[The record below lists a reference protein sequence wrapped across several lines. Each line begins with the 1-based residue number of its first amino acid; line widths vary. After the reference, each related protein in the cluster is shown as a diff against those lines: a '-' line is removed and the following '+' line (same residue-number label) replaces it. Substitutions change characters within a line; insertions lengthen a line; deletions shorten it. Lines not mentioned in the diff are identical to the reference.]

1 MPMHAVRPKILGFIS
16 EQASAWLVAFVV
28 LLAGCALTAIVAWAA
43 SDLYQQ
49 QVRQR
54 FQLLVN
60 ERYTRL
66 QERFEDQEQRL
77 NSLRRFF
84 VNSAEVSRQE
94 FDGFA
99 QPLLLRARAYSWAPR
114 VFREQRSQFEHEV
127 SRQRGTPFVIREL
140 NAAGELV
147 PAPEREEYVPVL
159 YSQTQSLLGAPL
171 GFDLLAQPLRR
182 SALERAQQSGKL
194 AVSQPMQLVG
204 VEPAY
209 ATGVLLVAPVSSQPT
224 SAQPQN
230 EPYGYVMA
238 VISMRQLVTDG
249 LPKPDR
255 DNLVMQIVDTSDLQ
269 QRVLFES
276 SNALGDSDLVG
287 ARRLTLGDRVYALS
301 LRPSQVFDQSNHS
314 SLATILSM
322 GGLLSLLLS
331 ALLYVLV
338 SQRQRALK
346 LVEQRTVQLRQRE
359 QELRGAHGQ
368 LRSVLNAA
376 TQVAIIATDLR
387 GVINTFNAGA
397 ERMLGFKAEQV
408 VGKLTLESL
417 HLAAELQARSASLSV
432 ALGKRIPASQ
442 AMLVE
447 SPDTLHEAREWRL
460 IRQDRSQLT
469 VNMLAT
475 VLLDEHGLWI
485 GHLAIYLDVT
495 EQKRAYEALAA
506 RDRLLKKLSAHVPG
520 GIFQFTLE
528 AQDNWKFIYASDGMR
543 DIYEIELG
551 LLQQDAT
558 KVFERIHPLDAE
570 RVRASIRLSAL
581 QLSHWREE
589 YRVLLPQRGLRWLRG
604 EATPE
609 ELPSGGTLWNGY
621 VSDISDLKRV
631 EEELRA
637 LSITDSLTGIHNR
650 RYFQDRLRA
659 EMVRLNR
666 TSGALSVIMLDIDH
680 FKRIN
685 DRHGHAVGDGVL
697 QELCKRISQRLRRSD
712 VFCRL
717 GGEEFMVLCPNTD
730 DEQAY
735 GLAMQLWQ
743 SLRDVPME
751 PVGIVTASFGVA
763 SWRVDEGIDGLLL
776 RADSAVYV
784 AKQAG
789 RDRVERV
796 ARALAPAGPQSGP
809 HSLN

>member
-1 MPMHAVRPKILGFIS
+1 MPMQAGRPKILGFIS
-16 EQASAWLVAFVV
+16 EQASAWLVALVV
-28 LLAGCALTAIVAWAA
+28 LSVGSALTVVVAWAA
-43 SDLYQQ
+43 ADLYQQ
-49 QVRQR
+49 QVHQR

-60 ERYTRL
+60 ERFTRI

-77 NSLRRFF
+77 GSLQRFF
-84 VNSAEVSRQE
+84 ANSADVSRSE

-99 QPLLLRARAYSWAPR
+99 QPLLLHARAYSWAPR
-114 VFREQRSQFEHEV
+114 VFREQRSQFEQQI
-127 SRQRGTPFVIREL
+127 SRQRGVPFAIREL
-140 NAAGELV
+140 NALGELA
-147 PAPEREEYVPVL
+147 PATERDEYVPVL

-182 SALERAQQSGKL
+182 SALERAQQSGKP

-209 ATGVLLVAPVSSQPT
+209 AAGVLLVAPVSKAGDT
-224 SAQPQN
+224 
-230 EPYGYVMA
+230 EPYGFVMA

-249 LPKPDR
+249 LPKPNR
-255 DNLVMQIVDTSDLQ
+255 DNLVMQIVDTSDSQ
-269 QRVLFES
+269 QRELYAS
-276 SNALGDSDLVG
+276 SNALGNSDLSST
-287 ARRLTLGDRVYALS
+287 RRLALGDHVYALS
-301 LRPSQVFDQSNHS
+301 VRASQVFDMANHS
-314 SLATILSM
+314 SMNTVLAM
-322 GGLLSLLLS
+322 GVLLSALLS

-346 LVEQRTVQLRQRE
+346 LVEQRTVQLRLRE

-397 ERMLGFKAEQV
+397 ERMLGFKSEEV
-408 VGKLTLESL
+408 LGRLKLESL
-417 HLAAELQARSASLSV
+417 HLASELEARAVPLSA
-432 ALGKRIPASQ
+432 ALGKRIPPSQ

-447 SPDTLHEAREWRL
+447 SPDSQHEAREWTLVRK
-460 IRQDRSQLT
+460 DGSQLT
-469 VNMLAT
+469 VNMLVT
-475 VLLDEHGLWI
+475 VLLDDYGLWV
-485 GHLAIYLDVT
+485 GHLAIYLDIT
-495 EQKRAYEALAA
+495 AQKGAYEALAA
-506 RDRLLKKLSAHVPG
+506 RDRLLKKLSSHVPG

-528 AQDNWKFIYASDGMR
+528 PQDNWRFIYASQGMR

-551 LLQQDAT
+551 VLQQDART
-558 KVFERIHPLDAE
+558 VFERIHPLDAE

-589 YRVLLPQRGLRWLRG
+589 YRVQLPQRGLRWIRG

-609 ELPSGGTLWNGY
+609 ELPGGGTLWHGY

-637 LSITDSLTGIHNR
+637 LSITDSLTGIYNR
-650 RYFQDRLRA
+650 RYFQDRLKV
-659 EMVRLNR
+659 EMLRLNR
-666 TSGALSVIMLDIDH
+666 SAGTLSLIMLDIDH

-685 DRHGHAVGDGVL
+685 DQHGHAMGDRVL
-697 QELCKRISQRLRRSD
+697 QELCKRIGQRLRRTD
-712 VFCRL
+712 VFCRV
-717 GGEEFMVLCPNTD
+717 GGEEFAVLCPGTD
-730 DEQAY
+730 GAQAY
-735 GLAMQLWQ
+735 SLATQLWQ
-743 SLRDVPME
+743 SLRNTSME

-763 SWRVDEGIDGLLL
+763 SWRADEDIDGLLL

-789 RDRVERV
+789 RDRVE
-796 ARALAPAGPQSGP
+796 ACGSGQALMPVGAGLLAKKP
-809 HSLN
+809 

>member
-1 MPMHAVRPKILGFIS
+1 MPLQAVRPKILGFIS
-16 EQASAWLVAFVV
+16 EQASAWLVAWVV
-28 LLAGCALTAIVAWAA
+28 LLAGCVLTVIVAWTA
-43 SDLYQQ
+43 SDLSQQ
-49 QVRQR
+49 QLRQR
-54 FQLLVN
+54 FQLLAN
-60 ERYTRL
+60 ERFTRL

-77 NSLRRFF
+77 GSLRLFF
-84 VNSAEVSRQE
+84 VNSNAVSREE

-99 QPLLLRARAYSWAPR
+99 QPLLRHTRAYAWAPR
-114 VFREQRSQFEHEV
+114 VLREQRAQFEQAV
-127 SRQRGTPFVIREL
+127 SRQRGAAFTIREL
-140 NAAGELV
+140 DATGGLAPAA
-147 PAPEREEYVPVL
+147 ERDEYVPVL
-159 YSQTQSLLGAPL
+159 YSQTQSLLGSPL

-182 SALERAQQSGKL
+182 PVLERARQSGKL
-194 AVSQPMQLVG
+194 AVSQPMHLVG

-209 ATGVLLVAPVSSQPT
+209 ATGVLLVAPVTFPGKS
-224 SAQPQN
+224 
-230 EPYGYVMA
+230 EPYGFVMA

-255 DNLVMQIVDTSDLQ
+255 DNLVMQIVDTSDP
-269 QRVLFES
+269 QRHLLYES
-276 SNALGDSDLVG
+276 GNTPADSDLSVV
-287 ARRLTLGDRVYALS
+287 RRLTLGDHLYALN
-301 LRPSQVFDQSNHS
+301 LHPSRVFEQANHS

-322 GGLLSLLLS
+322 GVLLSLLLS

-346 LVEQRTVQLRQRE
+346 LVDQRTLQLRQRE

-387 GVINTFNAGA
+387 GVINTFNTGA
-397 ERMLGFKAEQV
+397 ERMLGFKAGHV
-408 VGKLTLESL
+408 VGRLTLESL
-417 HLAAELQARSASLSV
+417 HLAAELESRAASLSV
-432 ALGKRIPASQ
+432 ALGKRIPPSQ

-447 SPDTLHEAREWRL
+447 SPDSMHEARAWTLRRKDGSL
-460 IRQDRSQLT
+460 LT
-469 VNMLAT
+469 VNMLGA
-475 VLLDEHGLWI
+475 VLLDEHGLWV

-520 GIFQFTLE
+520 GIFQFTVE
-528 AQDNWKFIYASDGMR
+528 PRDNWRFIYASDGMR
-543 DIYEIELG
+543 DIYEIEIG
-551 LLQQDAT
+551 TLQQDAK
-558 KVFERIHPLDAE
+558 KVFERVHPLDAE

-589 YRVLLPQRGLRWLRG
+589 YRVQLPQRGLRWIRG

-609 ELPSGGTLWNGY
+609 ELPGGGTLWHGY

-650 RYFQDRLRA
+650 RYFQDRLKV
-659 EMVRLNR
+659 EMVRVSR
-666 TSGALSVIMLDIDH
+666 TSGVLSVIMLDIDH
-680 FKRIN
+680 FKRVN
-685 DRHGHAVGDGVL
+685 DQYGHGVGDVVL
-697 QELCKRISQRLRRSD
+697 QQLCKRISQRLRRTD

-730 DEQAY
+730 AAQAY
-735 GLAMQLWQ
+735 GLALELWA
-743 SLRDVPME
+743 SLRSLPME
-751 PVGIVTASFGVA
+751 PAGVVTASFGVA
-763 SWRVDEGIDGLLL
+763 SWREDEGIDSLLQ
-776 RADSAVYV
+776 RADSAVYA

-789 RDRVERV
+789 RDRVEAQRV
-796 ARALAPAGPQSGP
+796 QA
-809 HSLN
+809 

>member
-1 MPMHAVRPKILGFIS
+1 MPLQAVRPKILGFIS
-16 EQASAWLVAFVV
+16 EQVSAWLMALVV
-28 LLAGCALTAIVAWAA
+28 FLAGSTLTIIIAWAT

-49 QVRQR
+49 QERQR

-60 ERYTRL
+60 ERFTRL

-77 NSLRRFF
+77 ASLQRFF
-84 VNSAEVSRQE
+84 VNSSDVSQDE

-99 QPLLLRARAYSWAPR
+99 QPLLLRSRAYAWAPR
-114 VFREQRSQFEHEV
+114 VLRDQRVQFEQEV
-127 SRQRGTPFVIREL
+127 SRQRGLPFRIREL
-140 NAAGELV
+140 NSLGELA
-147 PAPEREEYVPVL
+147 PAVERDEYVPIL
-159 YSQTQSLLGAPL
+159 YSQTQSLLGSPL

-182 SALERAQQSGKL
+182 STLQRAQASGKL

-209 ATGVLLVAPVSSQPT
+209 ATGVLLVAPVVSLGGT
-224 SAQPQN
+224 
-230 EPYGYVMA
+230 EPYGFVMA
-238 VISMRQLVTDG
+238 VISMRQLMVDG

-255 DNLVMQIVDTSDLQ
+255 DNLVTQIVDTSDQ
-269 QRVLFES
+269 QKRLLYES
-276 SNALGDSDLVG
+276 SNALANSDLV
-287 ARRLTLGDRVYALS
+287 ATRRLTLGDHVYALT
-301 LRPSQVFDQSNHS
+301 LRPSLVFEQGSGF
-314 SLATILSM
+314 SLVSILAM
-322 GGLLSLLLS
+322 GGLFSLLLS
-331 ALLYVLV
+331 VLLYMLV

-346 LVEQRTVQLRQRE
+346 LVEQRTVQLRLRE

-376 TQVAIIATDLR
+376 TQVAIIATDLH

-397 ERMLGFKAEQV
+397 EQMLGFKAEHV
-408 VGKLTLESL
+408 IGRSTLENL
-417 HLAAELQARSASLSV
+417 HVAAELEARAARLSM
-432 ALGKRIPASQ
+432 ALGRQIPSNQ

-447 SPDTLHEAREWRL
+447 SPDNPHEAREWTLVRE
-460 IRQDRSQLT
+460 DGSQLT
-469 VNMLAT
+469 VNMLGTA
-475 VLLDEHGLWI
+475 LLDEHGLWV
-485 GHLAIYLDVT
+485 GHLAMYLDVT
-495 EQKRAYEALAA
+495 EQKRAYEALAV

-528 AQDNWKFIYASDGMR
+528 PQDNWRFIYASDGMR
-543 DIYEIELG
+543 DIYEIEPG
-551 LLQQDAT
+551 VLQQDA
-558 KVFERIHPLDAE
+558 KQVLARIHPLDVE
-570 RVRASIRLSAL
+570 RVRASIRLSSL

-589 YRVLLPQRGLRWLRG
+589 YRVQLPQRGLRWIRG

-609 ELPSGGTLWNGY
+609 ELPGGGTLWHGY

-637 LSITDSLTGIHNR
+637 LSITDALTGIHNR
-650 RYFQDRLRA
+650 RYFQDRLKA

-685 DRHGHAVGDGVL
+685 DQYGHAVGDGVL

-730 DEQAY
+730 STQAY
-735 GLAMQLWQ
+735 SLAMELWQ
-743 SLRDVPME
+743 SLRSAPME
-751 PVGIVTASFGVA
+751 SVGTVTASFGVA

-789 RDRVERV
+789 RDRVETV
-796 ARALAPAGPQSGP
+796 ARELAPAGPRSGP
-809 HSLN
+809 D

>member
-1 MPMHAVRPKILGFIS
+1 MSLQAVRPKILGFIN
-16 EQASAWLVAFVV
+16 EQASSWLVALVV
-28 LLAGCALTAIVAWAA
+28 LLAGFALTAIVAWAA

-49 QVRQR
+49 QLRQR

-84 VNSAEVSRQE
+84 VNSDDVSHEE

-99 QPLLLRARAYSWAPR
+99 QPLLLRTLAYSWAPR
-114 VFREQRSQFEHEV
+114 VYREQRSQFEQNV
-127 SRQRGTPFVIREL
+127 SERGGVPFVIREL
-140 NAAGELV
+140 NSAGELA
-147 PAPEREEYVPVL
+147 PATERDEYVPML
-159 YSQTQSLLGAPL
+159 YSQTQNPMGAPL

-182 SALERAQQSGKL
+182 SALERAQKTGKL
-194 AVSQPMQLVG
+194 AVSQPMQWVG

-209 ATGVLLVAPVSSQPT
+209 ATGVLLVAPVSHLPISGQ
-224 SAQPQN
+224 SQN

-238 VISMRQLVTDG
+238 VISIRQLVADG

-255 DNLVMQIVDTSDLQ
+255 DNLMMQIVDTSDLHM
-269 QRVLFES
+269 RVLFES
-276 SNALGDSDLVG
+276 GTFGASKNDLVG
-287 ARRLTLGDRVYALS
+287 TRRLTLGDHVYALN
-301 LRPSQVFDQSNHS
+301 LRPSQVFEQANHS
-314 SLATILSM
+314 SLSAILTM

-346 LVEQRTVQLRQRE
+346 LVEQRTVQLRMRE
-359 QELRGAHGQ
+359 QELRAAHGQ

-397 ERMLGFKAEQV
+397 EQMLGFEAEQV
-408 VGKLTLESL
+408 VGTHTLESL
-417 HLAAELQARSASLSV
+417 HLAVELEARSATLSV

-447 SPDTLHEAREWRL
+447 SPDNLHEAREWTLVRE
-460 IRQDRSQLT
+460 DGSQLT

-475 VLLDEHGLWI
+475 VLLDDHGLWI
-485 GHLAIYLDVT
+485 GHLAIYLDIT

-528 AQDNWKFIYASDGMR
+528 PQNNWKFIYASDGMR
-543 DIYEIELG
+543 DIYEIEPG
-551 LLQQDAT
+551 VLQQDA
-558 KVFERIHPLDAE
+558 KRVFERIHPQDVE

-589 YRVLLPQRGLRWLRG
+589 YRVQLPQRGLRWIRG

-609 ELPSGGTLWNGY
+609 ELPGGGTLWHGY

-659 EMVRLNR
+659 EMVKLNR

-697 QELCKRISQRLRRSD
+697 QELCKRISQRLRRTD

-717 GGEEFMVLCPNTD
+717 GGEEFMVLCPHTD
-730 DEQAY
+730 GEQAY
-735 GLAMQLWQ
+735 SLAIELWK
-743 SLRDVPME
+743 SLRSAPME
-751 PVGIVTASFGVA
+751 PVGTVTASFGVA
-763 SWRVDEGIDGLLL
+763 SWRVDEGVDGLLL

-789 RDRVERV
+789 RDRVEAERL
-796 ARALAPAGPQSGP
+796 RA
-809 HSLN
+809 